1 MAICTPSPP
10 PFMARATLDIRSPME
25 FPQAST
31 VSPRIAG
38 STPKMAP
45 RATRRA
51 TSSLAMII
59 ASRRGA
65 KRALATAYRRGRLS
79 GISIQWRSFEEEQE
93 GFSPPEFSLQ
103 PQRGLG
109 QQRGHHV
116 QLQPSGVLPQELVG
130 RDGEGVDQVE
140 GDEEDGSPDG
150 DLPRGEDEGEGQQR
164 QEEEDDVPDEAPPVD
179 LDPLLRHADGDDAHH
194 HAGYEDGTAENAVH
208 ADIAGA

>member
-10 PFMARATLDIRSPME
+10 PFMARATFDIRSPME

-31 VSPRIAG
+31 PFDHLSSSTMGMVS
-38 STPKMAP
+38 
-45 RATRRA
+45 
-51 TSSLAMII
+51 
-59 ASRRGA
+59 
-65 KRALATAYRRGRLS
+65 RRGRLS
-79 GISIQWRSFEEEQE
+79 GISIQWRRFEDEQE

-103 PQRGLG
+103 PQR
-109 QQRGHHV
+109 
-116 QLQPSGVLPQELVG
+116 
-130 RDGEGVDQVE
+130 EGVDQVE

-150 DLPRGEDEGEGQQR
+150 DLPGGEDEGEGQQR

-194 HAGYEDGTAENAVH
+194 HAGDEDGTAENAVH